1 MWFLEPHPFSLV
13 PPVNMVT
20 VLSKD
25 MVIIED
31 GRL

>member
-13 PPVNMVT
+13 PPVSMVT
-20 VLSKD
+20 VKD
-25 MVIIED
+25 MVIIEG